1 MFPKVFL
8 LLLLS
13 LFNVKFSNQTIIESK
28 CNDKYEPTR
37 YDLITY
43 GGDLGLTA
51 VFQMGSTDAFEP
63 ILSVELRQYADE
75 SENTVYFKI
84 EDELIDSFYMLK
96 CDHYA
101 DNKSTCSSGFLGD
114 EEESNCIINQGTC
127 KWLIK
132 VGTNALLQSE
142 KSPEIS
148 LIDMIALPN
157 VAKITITNLF
167 SRDIVKDVTG
177 LPIYQWS
184 YARYCEY
191 NKKIY
196 DIDGNMIT
204 LKKENGTFELF
215 IYRLTKNEL
224 ENPRQLTLINSKNSS
239 ITIFCDDERRDII
252 ALTKTGSKEA
262 SVLDKYIF
270 RKYIDRLRCGISLSL
285 EMESE
290 HSSFSFNDVPL
301 KLIYKHKGS
310 DNIIQQVKFESDF
323 IDVYS
328 PEIET
333 TSTGSVDEHDVV
345 DENQETDKV
354 NPLIG
359 VALTIITLVKSYFDL
374 W

>member
-13 LFNVKFSNQTIIESK
+13 LCNVKFSSQTIIERK

-37 YDLITY
+37 YEGFADDGELV
-43 GGDLGLTA
+43 LAA
-51 VFQMGSTDAFEP
+51 VFQMESTDAFDP
-63 ILSVELRQYADE
+63 ILSVELRPYTNRSSWSAI
-75 SENTVYFKI
+75 YFEF
-84 EDELIDSFYMLK
+84 EDKFTRSSYIFDYK
-96 CDHYA
+96 HA
-101 DNKSTCSSGFLGD
+101 HNKSSCSSGFFVAK
-114 EEESNCIINQGTC
+114 EKSNCIINQGTC

-132 VGTNALLQSE
+132 SDKDTDQ
-142 KSPEIS
+142 S
-148 LIDMIALPN
+148 LIDMIALTD
-157 VAKITITNLF
+157 VAKITITNAL
-167 SRDIVKDVTG
+167 SLKIVKDVTG
-177 LPIYQWS
+177 LPIYHWS

-204 LKKENGTFELF
+204 LKKENGSFELF
-215 IYRLTKNEL
+215 IYLHTESEL

-252 ALTKTGSKEA
+252 ALTKTGSKEE
-262 SVLDKYIF
+262 SVMDKYIF
-270 RKYIDRLRCGISLSL
+270 RKYMDRLRCGISLSL
-285 EMESE
+285 EMESK

-301 KLIYKHKGS
+301 KLIYKYKGS

-323 IDVYS
+323 IDS

-333 TSTGSVDEHDVV
+333 TSTASVDKHDVV
-345 DENQETDKV
+345 DENQEHDKV

-359 VALTIITLVKSYFDL
+359 VALTIITVIKSYFDL